1 MYQQM
6 TEEEKI
12 EFKQKMANQLNAT
25 VINRAEKMT
34 LKLTVGFSICVLV
47 CFVLILLTIID
58 VCFWTIYLS
67 IPILLFVLGLYIPM
81 AIHILFNLSNIFFG
95 NYIMGFSFMSYF
107 MVCGLIS
114 FVLGF
119 LLLWKK

>member
-81 AIHILFNLSNIFFG
+81 AIHARKALNSYIEQLSNG
-95 NYIMGFSFMSYF
+95 KLSYKEYKALKKQ
-107 MVCGLIS
+107 GL
-114 FVLGF
+114 L
-119 LLLWKK
+119 